1 MIVNKVTNAKT
12 VLVTG
17 GAGYIGS
24 HVVRQL
30 GDAGYRIVIYDS
42 LITGSST
49 SILYGEHI
57 IGDLADIE
65 KLYRVFAKYK
75 FDAVLHFAASLVAP
89 ESVANPLEYYANNTR
104 NTLNLLRCCETM
116 GVDRFIFSSTAAVYG
131 EPEHNPVLEES
142 PTQPINPYGR
152 SKLMSE
158 WITQDFAA
166 ISNFRYVILRYF
178 NVAGASPDGRL
189 GQTTENATQLI
200 RVACDAALG
209 RRPGLNI
216 FGTDFATPDG
226 TAIRDY
232 IHVEDLASAHV
243 AALQY
248 LESDGESQVVNCGYG
263 KGYSVREV
271 ADRVKAISQVNFP
284 VLEVDRRPGDPAC
297 VLASV
302 DKIRALLHWQPK
314 YDNLDLIIQHALNW
328 ENQRSLKS
336 EISYSSPNRDSLIPT
351 SPRRLNQFI
360 AN

>member
-1 MIVNKVTNAKT
+1 MILNEVIPKKN

-30 GDAGYRIVIYDS
+30 GEAGYNVVVYDS
-42 LITGSST
+42 LVTGSSRA
-49 SILYGEHI
+49 ILHGIHLM
-57 IGDLADIE
+57 GDLADID
-65 KLYRVFAKYK
+65 KLYQIFAKYK

-89 ESVANPLEYYANNTR
+89 ESVACPLDYYANNTR
-104 NTLNLLRCCETM
+104 NTLNLLRCCQAM
-116 GVDRFIFSSTAAVYG
+116 GVNQFIFSSTAAVYG
-131 EPEHNPVLEES
+131 EPEHNPVTEEA
-142 PTQPINPYGR
+142 PTLPINPYGR

-158 WITQDFAA
+158 WMTRDFAA
-166 ISNFRYVILRYF
+166 ISNFRHVILRYF

-189 GQTTENATQLI
+189 GQTTAEATQLI
-200 RVACDAALG
+200 RVACDVALG
-209 RRPGLNI
+209 RRPSLNI

-248 LESDGESQVVNCGYG
+248 LESGGESQVVNCGYG

-271 ADRVKAISQVNFP
+271 ADRVKAVAQVDFP
-284 VLEVDRRPGDPAC
+284 VVEVDRRPGDPAC

-302 DKIRALLHWQPK
+302 DKIRSLLNWKPQ
-314 YDNLDLIIQHALNW
+314 YDDLDLIIQHALNW
-328 ENQRSLKS
+328 EKQRDVAPQVMQNLGDRQLDVLL
-336 EISYSSPNRDSLIPT
+336 PLQ
-351 SPRRLNQFI
+351 RL
-360 AN
+360 APAGA